1 MSRGGRECRLQEYKL
16 PKKGQVTA
24 THYRV
29 AVSFSTHI
37 GTMRQS
43 LIFPAPANVP
53 VHPSTSHRPRY
64 LPLWAS

>member
-1 MSRGGRECRLQEYKL
+1 MSSAKYKL
-16 PKKGQVTA
+16 PKKRQVSA

-29 AVSFSTHI
+29 AVSLSTHMDV

-53 VHPSTSHRPRY
+53 VHSSTSHRPRY
-64 LPLWAS
+64 LPRWAS